1 MKLEE
6 IPEKSAALLKAVV
19 VTLDA
24 KKAEDLRIL
33 YVGEKSSIT
42 DFIVLATGNSDP
54 HLRAL
59 TNSLHRELKDMKV
72 TLVGSDAV
80 PGSGWAVF
88 DAFDV
93 MVHVFTT
100 EQRDFYRLD
109 DLWKDAR
116 SVDPDA
122 LLKS

>member
-1 MKLEE
+1 MKFDE
-6 IPEKSAALLKAVV
+6 IPEKSAPLLKAVV
-19 VTLDA
+19 TTLDE

-59 TNSLHRELKDMKV
+59 TNSLHRELKDKKV
-72 TLVGSDAV
+72 RLVGSDAV
-80 PGSGWAVF
+80 AGSGWAVF

-93 MVHVFTT
+93 MVHVFTP

-109 DLWKDAR
+109 DLWKDAQ
-116 SVDPDA
+116 VLDPGE
-122 LLKS
+122 LLV